1 MKEVYY
7 YSQAKL
13 RTQARL
19 MLIKLKGELSHI
31 WCVCTRKFSKKTLGG
46 GVLVSHGRNPLTRRD
61 LGARVEIS

>member
-19 MLIKLKGELSHI
+19 MLIKLKEELSHI
-31 WCVCTRKFSKKTLGG
+31 WCVCTQKFSKKTLGG
-46 GVLVSHGRNPLTRRD
+46 GESIGLTWQK
-61 LGARVEIS
+61 SSN